1 MKKTIF
7 AIIAAVA
14 ATFVLCSAA
23 SAAGENAS
31 TGTVSLES
39 TRMPALNCS
48 MQMETA
54 SRIFR
59 LLPGNIIDLCKDEY
73 RAVRGK
79 CNRSRRFTHEGV
91 NVRVT
96 GNADGIV
103 TVEFSVPGYKVVARD
118 VSLTELDGLFGLGE
132 QG

>member
-1 MKKTIF
+1 
-7 AIIAAVA
+7 
-14 ATFVLCSAA
+14 
-23 SAAGENAS
+23 
-31 TGTVSLES
+31 
-39 TRMPALNCS
+39 

-59 LLPGNIIDLCKDEY
+59 LLPGNIVDLCKDEY
-73 RAVRGK
+73 SAVRGK
-79 CNRSRRFTHEGV
+79 CNRSSRFTHEGV